1 MKNIKRKQ
9 RLPMFSIFKRKK
21 PAVLDLSP
29 LKTDMHSHILPGIDD
44 GSPDLETSLYLVNG
58 LIETGYSN
66 FIATPHIL
74 WDMYKNDEHTI
85 GNAKAVLQ
93 QGFNEQKF
101 SSKLNAAAEYYMD
114 EHFDELVRDNIPLL
128 TIKENWVLVEW
139 SFISPP
145 MDLKEK
151 LFELQIKGYQPILAH
166 PERYTYFA
174 NNKKAY
180 DELFATGAF
189 FQVNLL
195 SLTGY
200 YGKVVQELAQHLVKK
215 NYIRLIGTDM
225 HHERHLDV
233 MRSSSGLND
242 AVKELLDTGLI
253 LNGEL

>member
-1 MKNIKRKQ
+1 
-9 RLPMFSIFKRKK
+9 
-21 PAVLDLSP
+21 
-29 LKTDMHSHILPGIDD
+29 MHSHLLPGIDD
-44 GSPDLETSLYLVNG
+44 GSPDIETSLELVKG
-58 LIETGYSN
+58 LIDLGYSK
-66 FIATPHIL
+66 FIVTPHIL
-74 WDMYKNDEHTI
+74 WDMYKNDAETI
-85 GNAKAVLQ
+85 GSAKTVL
-93 QGFNEQKF
+93 EQALH
-101 SSKLNAAAEYYMD
+101 SQNISVPVQAAAEYYMD
-114 EHFDELVRDNIPLL
+114 EHFDELVADNVPLL
-128 TIKENWVLVEW
+128 TIKDNWVLVEW

-151 LFELQIKGYQPILAH
+151 LFDLQIKGYQPILAH

-174 NNKKAY
+174 GNKKAY
-180 DELFATGAF
+180 DELFETGAF

-225 HHERHLDV
+225 HHERHLEV